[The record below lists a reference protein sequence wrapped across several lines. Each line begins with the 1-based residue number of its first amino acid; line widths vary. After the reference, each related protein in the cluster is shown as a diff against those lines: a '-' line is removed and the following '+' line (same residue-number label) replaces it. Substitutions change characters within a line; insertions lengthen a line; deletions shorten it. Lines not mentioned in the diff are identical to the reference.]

1 MEVVN
6 VPGGVTAARGFL
18 ASGVKAGIK
27 RHKKDLALIYSE
39 YPAAVAGTFTS
50 NRVKAAPLLVTM
62 SRVAGGT
69 ARAVIANSGNA
80 NACTGPEGYQ
90 DALLMAREAAR
101 ALDLPEEQVLVAST
115 GLIGERLPLDRILAA
130 LPEAVRGLSREGH
143 GDAAEAIMTTDTVP
157 KEAAV
162 VTEIAGRRVTVG
174 GMAKGAGMIHPRMA
188 TMLAFLTTDAAVTP
202 EALRV
207 ALRRAVDETF
217 NMITVDGDTSTNDMV
232 LLLANGQA
240 QNPTISGEGPEL
252 AAFTA
257 ALVSVCGQL
266 ARAIA
271 RDGEGATRLIE
282 VEVRG
287 AATLEDARLV
297 ARAVAGS
304 NLVKAAVHGG
314 DANWGRIMCAAGY
327 SGADFDPE
335 RVDIFLGCERVVSDG
350 RGVPHDEARVR
361 EALLAP
367 TVHIVLDLK
376 GGSSRATAWGCDL
389 SADYVRINTHYR
401 T

>member
-1 MEVVN
+1 M
-6 VPGGVTAARGFL
+6 PGGVTAARGFL

-27 RHKKDLALIYSE
+27 KHKKDLALIYSE
-39 YPAAVAGTFTS
+39 CSAAVAGTFTT

-62 SRVAGGT
+62 SRVASGT
-69 ARAVIANSGNA
+69 ARAVVANSGNA
-80 NACTGPEGYQ
+80 NACTGREGYR

-101 ALDLPEEQVLVAST
+101 AMNVPEEQVLVAST
-115 GLIGERLPLDRILAA
+115 GLIGERLPLERIVAA
-130 LPEAVRGLSREGH
+130 LPEAVRRLSREGH

-162 VTEIAGRRVTVG
+162 AVEIGGRRVTVG

-188 TMLAFLTTDAAVTP
+188 TMLAFLTTDAALTP
-202 EALRV
+202 EALGA

-232 LLLANGQA
+232 LLLANGRA
-240 QNPTISGEGPEL
+240 ENPLIVREGPEL

-257 ALVSVCGQL
+257 GLVAVCGKL

-287 AATLEDARLV
+287 AASVDDARAV

-304 NLVKAAVHGG
+304 SLVKAAVHGG

-327 SGADFDPE
+327 SGAEFDPE
-335 RVDIFLGCERVVSDG
+335 CVDIFLGCERVVCDG
-350 RGVPHDEARVR
+350 RGVPHDGERVR

-367 TVHIVLDLK
+367 TVRIVLDLK
-376 GGSSRATAWGCDL
+376 AGEGKATAWGCDL
-389 SADYVRINTHYR
+389 SA
-401 T
+401 